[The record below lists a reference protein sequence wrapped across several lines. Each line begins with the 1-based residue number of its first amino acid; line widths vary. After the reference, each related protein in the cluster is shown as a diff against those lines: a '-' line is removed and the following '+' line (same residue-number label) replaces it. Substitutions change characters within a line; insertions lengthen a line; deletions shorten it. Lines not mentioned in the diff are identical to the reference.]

1 MKVKS
6 ISKKKFSKIFQE
18 KLNFP
23 LLSNS
28 PEKTFYNNN
37 SVQNYNSPSKNGD
50 ISNSLNDSF
59 FQRNYYDYINKGM
72 VDPSR
77 LNTNILS
84 KTDLETILFNLKKNY
99 NLITTFTQQR
109 NIELNNLSNAL
120 EKEEEKLN
128 KLIDFKEIELPEEKI
143 SLRKLGDTNMTK
155 EQLRNHL
162 FELLNEKRSLD
173 EQVNVANE
181 YTKTVEHMIVVEK
194 KKLRVMM
201 EETNQINEKLL
212 NYNKYNALIKE
223 NLQKTTLKNNNY
235 LNLSTQL
242 QKNIDLA
249 NKIIDDNNEKNR
261 TLENRI
267 KNKED
272 KVDNL
277 RQTIDFM
284 KLQNK
289 ESFEKYKYDNYE
301 KIAQTKEEQEE
312 KIKKERK
319 YIDIIYCLYVLQKFF
334 IEQDNFIPGLLQTN
348 REYNAIINQNY
359 EILLKDPKA
368 EDNSN
373 TPNKLKSNKLK
384 DDSNLNDSN
393 RALNNSLYRSS
404 KDIFRKFNK
413 TKTSLIS
420 NLRNSTRTNKLTLRQ
435 HNTTLIELIYILNQ
449 IKLSKEEIFDYISKL
464 SSKISLYQYNLNNL
478 HAKEISLNFK
488 KHNYFERVKKI
499 IRDNYLNFEELTKNN
514 SKFESFLYKHE
525 IFINEMK
532 SKNRENNLNEIN
544 KRLNSLNN
552 AMESNETHLS
562 NTNHMTKEERAIY
575 EKEEKKKLN
584 KEQMQI
590 NANESYKKAN
600 DLILKMNYFF
610 DNILETMNNIS
621 STIQNIILKSSK
633 NDNEETPK
641 YNFNEFLSSVEKEKE
656 QIIEFKKA
664 NNINIESNSS
674 SFIDYLKK
682 LIEYNKNKSKE
693 KLDEDNLNKNLLNI
707 FYNQEDIGKKD
718 KNEINELAFNQF
730 ISSSTISNQYDIFY
744 HFYTLSEQT
753 IDIIK
758 SILIFIKNNQE
769 FIKKYEKKT
778 LSSAGSSK
786 SILANENS
794 LIASIISNAKAKLMA
809 STMNAK
815 KFHVINKQSINEK
828 EKEDDFDYVWV
839 EDKDT
844 SLESKSIKNE
854 DKIFKKKFNHIENN
868 IMNHLYKP
876 SFDKT
881 TYLRK
886 LNLEMK
892 NIKNLT
898 FNNSKYNF
906 FMVQKKNEIDLMS
919 KQMLIYN
926 NPRIHPNELSDPM
939 YNNIN
944 NMMIQKR
951 KFVSKFGKRLKS
963 TMMKRGSKYN
973 I

>member
-1 MKVKS
+1 MKEKNS
-6 ISKKKFSKIFQE
+6 SKNKISKMMRA

-23 LLSNS
+23 LLSCS
-28 PEKTFYNNN
+28 PEKSFYNKNI
-37 SVQNYNSPSKNGD
+37 SQSINSPIKND
-50 ISNSLNDSF
+50 DLSNSFSDSF
-59 FQRNYYDYINKGM
+59 IQRNYYNYLNKGM

-109 NIELNNLSNAL
+109 NIELNNLSNSL
-120 EKEEEKLN
+120 RIEEEKLN

-173 EQVNVANE
+173 EQVNVAHE

-194 KKLRVMM
+194 KKLRIML

-212 NYNKYNALIKE
+212 NYNKYNALVKE
-223 NLQKTTLKNNNY
+223 NLQKTKMKNNNY
-235 LNLSTQL
+235 LSLSTQL

-249 NKIIDDNNEKNR
+249 NKIINDNNEKNK

-267 KNKED
+267 KIKEE

-284 KLQNK
+284 KLQNR
-289 ESFEKYKYDNYE
+289 ESFEKYKDDNYE
-301 KIAQTKEEQEE
+301 KISQTKEEQEE

-319 YIDIIYCLYVLQKFF
+319 YVDIIYCLYVLQKCF
-334 IEQDNFIPGLLQTN
+334 IEQDNFISGFLQTN

-359 EILLKDPKA
+359 EILLKDPKT
-368 EDNSN
+368 EDSSN
-373 TPNKLKSNKLK
+373 TPNKSKSNKLK
-384 DDSNLNDSN
+384 DDSSLIDNS
-393 RALNNSLYRSS
+393 RSINNSLYRSS
-404 KDIFRKFNK
+404 KDAFRKFNK
-413 TKTSLIS
+413 TKSSVIPS
-420 NLRNSTRTNKLTLRQ
+420 FRNSLKTSRLSLRQ
-435 HNTTLIELIYILNQ
+435 HNTTLVELINILNH
-449 IKLSKEEIFDYISKL
+449 IKLKKEEIFDYISKL
-464 SSKISLYQYNLNNL
+464 SAKISLYQYNLNNL
-478 HAKEISLNFK
+478 HAKEISLNDK

-499 IRDNYLNFEELTKNN
+499 ISDNYLNFEEIIKNN
-514 SKFESFLYKHE
+514 SKFESFLNKYK
-525 IFINEMK
+525 IFIDEMK
-532 SKNRENNLNEIN
+532 SKNREKNINEIN

-552 AMESNETHLS
+552 AMENNETNLS
-562 NTNHMTKEERAIY
+562 NTNHMTKEEKANY
-575 EKEEKKKLN
+575 EKEQKKRLN

-600 DLILKMNYFF
+600 DLILKIGYFI

-621 STIQNIILKSSK
+621 NTIQNIILKASK

-641 YNFNEFLSSVEKEKE
+641 YNFDEFLNSVEKEKE
-656 QIIEFKKA
+656 KIVEFKKA
-664 NNINIESNSS
+664 NKIDIESNSS
-674 SFIDYLKK
+674 SFIDYIKK
-682 LIEYNKNKSKE
+682 LIEYNKNISKE
-693 KLDEDNLNKNLLNI
+693 KLDDDNLNKNLLNI
-707 FYNQEDIGKKD
+707 FYKQKDIGQKD
-718 KNEINELAFNQF
+718 KNKINELTFNQF
-730 ISSSTISNQYDIFY
+730 ISSNSISNQYDIFY
-744 HFYTLSEQT
+744 HFHTLSEQT
-753 IDIIK
+753 LDIIK
-758 SILIFIKNNQE
+758 SILIFIKSNQE
-769 FIKKYEKKT
+769 FIKKYEKKSLNST
-778 LSSAGSSK
+778 GSSK
-786 SILANENS
+786 SLLASENN
-794 LIASIISNAKAKLMA
+794 LIASIISNAKAKLRA
-809 STMNAK
+809 SIINNK
-815 KFHVINKQSINEK
+815 KFQIVNKQSINEK
-828 EKEDDFDYVWV
+828 EKGDDFDSVWV

-844 SLESKSIKNE
+844 SIDTKSIKNE
-854 DKIFKKKFNHIENN
+854 EKIFKKKFNHIENN

-876 SFDKT
+876 SFEKT
-881 TYLRK
+881 TYLRR

-906 FMVQKKNEIDLMS
+906 FMGQKKNEIDLMS

-926 NPRIHPNELSDPM
+926 NPGIHPNELSNPM

-944 NMMIQKR
+944 NLMIQKR
-951 KFVSKFGKRLKS
+951 KIVSKFGKRLKS
-963 TMMKRGSKYN
+963 TMTKRKLKYN